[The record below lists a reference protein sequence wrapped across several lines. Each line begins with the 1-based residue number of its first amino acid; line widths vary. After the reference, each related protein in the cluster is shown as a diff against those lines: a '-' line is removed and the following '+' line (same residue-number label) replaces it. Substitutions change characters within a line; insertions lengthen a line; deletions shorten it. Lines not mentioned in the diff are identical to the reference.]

1 MTSDGRRGGLVHVYG
16 VVRHPADLRVDEAGL
31 GPVRDVSRG
40 DLAALCSDVETEP
53 LGRRRELK
61 AHADVLAQV
70 CQQAVVIPMTFG
82 TVLADD
88 DAVRRELLER
98 FAEHLGGEL
107 DRLAT
112 VLQFNLR
119 LVPDEDALLRDVLAE
134 SADLRRLSRAVQ
146 GLPTGQGHD
155 ERLRLGEA
163 MAHGFRDVAHRLGDV
178 AVRALAAEAVDLRVE
193 EAGGP
198 EGVTRAALLVQRS
211 DTASFLDAA
220 GAVAERLS
228 GRVVCRLVGPL
239 PPFAFVAAPE
249 AAMASGAAG

>member
-1 MTSDGRRGGLVHVYG
+1 MSDAGRGGVVHVYG
-16 VVRHPADLRVDEAGL
+16 VVRWPADLRVDEAGL
-31 GPVRDVSRG
+31 GPVREVVHG
-40 DLAALCSDVETEP
+40 DLAALCSDVESEP

-70 CQQAVVIPMTFG
+70 CQQAAVIPMTFG

-88 DAVRRELLER
+88 DAVSRELLER
-98 FAEHLGGEL
+98 YAGHLHGEL

-112 VLQFNLR
+112 VQQFNLR

-146 GLPTGQGHD
+146 GLPPGLGQAQ
-155 ERLRLGEA
+155 RLRLGEA
-163 MAHGFRDVAHRLGDV
+163 MAHGFQDLAHRLGDA
-178 AVRALAAEAVDLRVE
+178 AVRALAAHTVDLRVE

-198 EGVTRAALLVQRS
+198 DGVTRAALLVQRC
-211 DTASFLDAA
+211 DTAAFLDAA
-220 GAVAERLS
+220 GALAERMS

-249 AAMASGAAG
+249 RAMASGVAG

>member
-1 MTSDGRRGGLVHVYG
+1 MSDAGRAGLVHVYG

-31 GPVRDVSRG
+31 GPVREVFLG
-40 DLAALCSDVETEP
+40 GLAALCSDVESEP

-70 CQQAVVIPMTFG
+70 CQQAAVIPMTFG
-82 TVLADD
+82 TVLADTE
-88 DAVRRELLER
+88 AVRRELLER
-98 FAEHLGGEL
+98 YADHLAGEL

-134 SADLRRLSRAVQ
+134 SAELRRLSRAVQ
-146 GLPTGQGHD
+146 GLQAGQGHAQ
-155 ERLRLGEA
+155 RLRLGEA
-163 MAHGFRDVAHRLGDV
+163 MANGFRDLAHRLGDA
-178 AVRALAAEAVDLRVE
+178 AVRALAAEAVDLHVE

-220 GAVAERLS
+220 GALAERLS

-249 AAMASGAAG
+249 AAMAAGAAG

>member
-1 MTSDGRRGGLVHVYG
+1 MVHVYG
-16 VVRHPADLRVDEAGL
+16 VVRHPADCRVDEAGL
-31 GPVRDVSRG
+31 GPVREITRG
-40 DLAALCSDVETEP
+40 DLAALCSDVESEP

-70 CQQAVVIPMTFG
+70 CQQLAVIPMTFG

-88 DAVRRELLER
+88 DAVRRDLLER
-98 FAEHLGGEL
+98 YAGHLHGEL

-134 SADLRRLSRAVQ
+134 SADLRRLSRGVQ
-146 GLPTGQGHD
+146 GLPPGQGQAQ
-155 ERLRLGEA
+155 RLRLGEA
-163 MAHGFRDVAHRLGDV
+163 MAHGFRDLAGRLGDA
-178 AVRALAAEAVDLRVE
+178 AVRALATETVDLLVE

-198 EGVTRAALLVQRS
+198 DGVTRAALLVQRS
-211 DTASFLDAA
+211 DTSSFLAAA
-220 GAVAERLS
+220 GALAERLS
-228 GRVVCRLVGPL
+228 GRFVCRLVGPL
-239 PPFAFVAAPE
+239 PPFAFVETPQ

>member
-1 MTSDGRRGGLVHVYG
+1 MMEAGRGGFVHVYG
-16 VVRHPADLRVDEAGL
+16 VVRYPADRRVDEAGL
-31 GPVRDVSRG
+31 GPVREVFRG
-40 DLAALCSDVETEP
+40 DLAALCSDVKSEL

-70 CQQAVVIPMTFG
+70 CQQGAIIPMTFG
-82 TVLADD
+82 TLLADD

-98 FAEHLGGEL
+98 HADHLNREL

-119 LVPDEDALLRDVLAE
+119 LVPDEDALLRDVLAG
-134 SADLRRLSRAVQ
+134 SADLQRLSRTVH
-146 GLPTGQGHD
+146 GLPAGQGQAQ
-155 ERLRLGEA
+155 RLRLGEA
-163 MAHGFRDVAHRLGDV
+163 MAGGFRDLAHRLGDV
-178 AVRALAAEAVDLRVE
+178 AVSALASETVDLRVE
-193 EAGGP
+193 ESGGP
-198 EGVTRAALLVQRS
+198 DGVTRAALLVQRS

-220 GAVAERLS
+220 GSLAERLS
-228 GRVVCRLVGPL
+228 GRFACRLVGPL